1 MDKGQQKNNVNKR
14 QGNMVPPESS
24 YFTVASPGYPNTAE
38 SQTNNK
44 HKSKLTDIKRPLMS
58 K

>member
-38 SQTNNK
+38 TK
-44 HKSKLTDIKRPLMS
+44 EK
-58 K
+58 